1 MTQYAAMSERR
12 HRRGPVAAARIVKAI
27 ADPAFR
33 RQGFAEA
40 EVLTRWSVIV
50 GKDLARIATP
60 EKLTFRRGS
69 PAGGTLH
76 VRAAGPAA
84 LELQHMAPTV
94 IERINTYYGY
104 RAVERLHIVQGPPR
118 RAAEPQ
124 AKAAKTLPAEERAAL
139 DSMVDKTSRDDLKAA
154 LRRLGTQVLARSAVG
169 EKTP

>member
-1 MTQYAAMSERR
+1 MAHYDGMTERR
-12 HRRGPVAAARIVKAI
+12 HRNGPVAAARIVKAI

-40 EVLTRWSVIV
+40 EVLTRWSAIV

-60 EKLTFRRGS
+60 DKLSFRRGS

-118 RAAEPQ
+118 GTPEPRKKPAAALPAAER
-124 AKAAKTLPAEERAAL
+124 ATLDA
-139 DSMVDKTSRDDLKAA
+139 MVGRTSRDDLKAA
-154 LRRLGTQVLARSAVG
+154 LRRLGTQVLARKAGSEEA
-169 EKTP
+169 P